1 MYLTPKNPFLLYR
14 EINIS
19 TLKTAK
25 VKNDGNFITCSFLSG
40 VCRKYRCFLISRIS
54 LFFPS
59 RRYIMLDLRGLPF
72 QNITSLPGQISAQV
86 PSHISIYGIS
96 LIVKRELGPCTLNIR
111 IYQPKE
117 TGDKEEM
124 EASMKLRDFGYAGTL
139 SPQEP
144 QPVTLFYDYDYPM
157 LDCPLLMAD
166 FSV

>member
-1 MYLTPKNPFLLYR
+1 MIPNVSNAQNPFLLYR
-14 EINIS
+14 EIENSKGEKWRKFHYVFIS
-19 TLKTAK
+19 
-25 VKNDGNFITCSFLSG
+25 SG
-40 VCRKYRCFLISRIS
+40 VCRNTGAFSDLSYFSFCFP
-54 LFFPS
+54 F

-86 PSHISIYGIS
+86 PSNISIYGIS

-111 IYQPKE
+111 IYQPRE

-124 EASMKLRDFGYAGTL
+124 EASMKLRDFGYVGTL
-139 SPQEP
+139 PPHEP

>member
-1 MYLTPKNPFLLYR
+1 MYLTPKTHFY
-14 EINIS
+14 S
-19 TLKTAK
+19 TVKLKTAK
-25 VKNDGNFITCSFLSG
+25 VKNDGNFNYVFISSG
-40 VCRKYRCFLISRIS
+40 VCRNTGAFWSLVFLFF
-54 LFFPS
+54 FFPS

-86 PSHISIYGIS
+86 PSNISIYGIS

-111 IYQPKE
+111 IYQPRE
-117 TGDKEEM
+117 TGDKEKM
-124 EASMKLRDFGYAGTL
+124 EASMKLRDFGYVGTL
-139 SPQEP
+139 PPHEP

>member
-1 MYLTPKNPFLLYR
+1 MTEISLRIHFFRGLPKH
-14 EINIS
+14 
-19 TLKTAK
+19 
-25 VKNDGNFITCSFLSG
+25 
-40 VCRKYRCFLISRIS
+40 RCFLISRIS
-54 LFFPS
+54 LFFFPS
-59 RRYIMLDLRGLPF
+59 CRYIMLDLRGLPF

-86 PSHISIYGIS
+86 PCNISIYGIS

-111 IYQPKE
+111 IYQPRE

-124 EASMKLRDFGYAGTL
+124 EASMKLRDFGYVGTL
-139 SPQEP
+139 PPHEP